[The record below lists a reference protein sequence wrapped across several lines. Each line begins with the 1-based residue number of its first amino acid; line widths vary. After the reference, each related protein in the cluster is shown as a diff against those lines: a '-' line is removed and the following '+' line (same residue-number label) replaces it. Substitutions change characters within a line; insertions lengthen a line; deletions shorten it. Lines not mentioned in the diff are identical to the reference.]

1 MRILAMADLHGS
13 AERLHPL
20 EGADVDVVAFCG
32 DLHNLDPPDR
42 MRPVAEAL
50 AALGPPVLIVPGN
63 MDPKETAPKVWKEAG
78 LLMVHRDFRVLGN
91 CGFIGFGGMVARDE
105 RRLSDPNRFYS
116 SDEDVY
122 RSLTRLWGRI
132 SGSSRRVLLT
142 HQPPRGTRD
151 LIYNG
156 ERGGSAGLRRF
167 VEEAVPDLL
176 LCGHIHEDRG
186 EGWIG
191 STRVVNVGELRQ
203 GRAALI
209 DLEGEISVEWIE
221 P

>member
-1 MRILAMADLHGS
+1 MADLHGS
-13 AERLHPL
+13 AERLRPL
-20 EGADVDVVAFCG
+20 EGADVDVVVFCG
-32 DLHNLDPPDR
+32 DLHNLELPDR

-78 LLMVHRDFRVLGN
+78 LQMVHRGSWVRGGY
-91 CGFIGFGGMVARDE
+91 GFVGFGGMVARDE
-105 RRLSDPNRFYS
+105 RRLSDLNRFYS

-122 RSLTRLWGRI
+122 RSLNRLWGRI
-132 SGSSRRVLLT
+132 SGCGRRIVLT

-156 ERGGSAGLRRF
+156 ERGGSPGLRRF

-191 STRVVNVGELRQ
+191 STRIVNVGELRQ
-203 GRAALI
+203 GHAAVI
-209 DLEGEISVEWIE
+209 DLEGEISVQWIE